1 MVFINKSVH
10 LTPFIL
16 IFLTFWCSITCSYAQ
31 IEAAGDIAITSL
43 NTDGTDGLS
52 FVLLKDALEGTTITF
67 DERDNDGSGNMTG
80 SGGQITLVFSAPVG
94 AGTVISFDNSPTFVN
109 GFSSATLSLTGS
121 FSLSG
126 SDEFVHAYLGNPST
140 SPSTFLAAAASDNY
154 AGSGTNSLGGTG
166 LTSGVHA
173 WEYDVFG
180 SPDEDII
187 AYVGGI
193 SGASVFSHYLDTINN
208 QAGNWSSQ
216 DAAGDQSSD
225 GVSPEFC
232 NSGGSCGG
240 YTLPMNFTVST
251 PCTSPTSQP
260 TSIVLNAGATVVH
273 GSYTSSVSSPSG
285 YLIVRYPTGASP
297 ANPVNGNYYAT
308 GAALGSG
315 EVITM
320 TTDTFFENNGMSP
333 NTGYDF
339 YVYAYNSLCSGQPN
353 YNVTTPLSG
362 TTTTSSSVTNVVN
375 NTGAFGPSDSDSRDS
390 ATVLNDSW
398 ESVQQGKDLTCSSG
412 WTTVYGDLSFNTTT
426 DTGTITNLV
435 ITDISTTGTGI
446 SYPGTA
452 TFVYKN
458 IELDPDNSLTAPIID
473 RGPINISSNPILTNS
488 DNLQDGAPSPNGVGE
503 YFSTSTGGSHRSSIE
518 INFSVPVSTVGF
530 FLGDVEGTTSNNGSD
545 PFTPAIVVVYD
556 SSGNEFERKVIT
568 TATAGG
574 NCVSNSTSQSGSG
587 GTCAI
592 GCGSAETVWVDIQS
606 PSTNISRILVV
617 VGDYVDQNVTSGCPG
632 TGNSG
637 SDRGTNE
644 HGSFGGLTLGG
655 NCTVPLPVTFISF
668 TANNVNS
675 NLALLEW
682 CTASEENNS
691 HFEVF
696 KYVEDL
702 GFTFLGQVQGA
713 GNSSSKECYSFSDP
727 SFNPFSKEIYRLK
740 QVDFDGKSTWGPIAF
755 IAPVQSNL
763 SQIQVCPN
771 PSNGEISIKGELDH
785 VQQIELFT
793 SHGKRVSSFSPSAK
807 SLSLNPGIYFLVFH
821 GHHGLSTSR
830 KIIVLED

>member
-1 MVFINKSVH
+1 
-10 LTPFIL
+10 
-16 IFLTFWCSITCSYAQ
+16 
-31 IEAAGDIAITSL
+31 
-43 NTDGTDGLS
+43 
-52 FVLLKDALEGTTITF
+52 
-67 DERDNDGSGNMTG
+67 MTG

-362 TTTTSSSVTNVVN
+362 TTTTSSSVTNVV
-375 NTGAFGPSDSDSRDS
+375 
-390 ATVLNDSW
+390 
-398 ESVQQGKDLTCSSG
+398 Q
-412 WTTVYGDLSFNTTT
+412 
-426 DTGTITNLV
+426 
-435 ITDISTTGTGI
+435 
-446 SYPGTA
+446 
-452 TFVYKN
+452 
-458 IELDPDNSLTAPIID
+458 
-473 RGPINISSNPILTNS
+473 
-488 DNLQDGAPSPNGVGE
+488 
-503 YFSTSTGGSHRSSIE
+503 
-518 INFSVPVSTVGF
+518 
-530 FLGDVEGTTSNNGSD
+530 
-545 PFTPAIVVVYD
+545 
-556 SSGNEFERKVIT
+556 
-568 TATAGG
+568 
-574 NCVSNSTSQSGSG
+574 
-587 GTCAI
+587 
-592 GCGSAETVWVDIQS
+592 
-606 PSTNISRILVV
+606 
-617 VGDYVDQNVTSGCPG
+617 
-632 TGNSG
+632 
-637 SDRGTNE
+637 
-644 HGSFGGLTLGG
+644 
-655 NCTVPLPVTFISF
+655 
-668 TANNVNS
+668 
-675 NLALLEW
+675 
-682 CTASEENNS
+682 
-691 HFEVF
+691 
-696 KYVEDL
+696 
-702 GFTFLGQVQGA
+702 
-713 GNSSSKECYSFSDP
+713 
-727 SFNPFSKEIYRLK
+727 
-740 QVDFDGKSTWGPIAF
+740 
-755 IAPVQSNL
+755 
-763 SQIQVCPN
+763 
-771 PSNGEISIKGELDH
+771 
-785 VQQIELFT
+785 
-793 SHGKRVSSFSPSAK
+793 
-807 SLSLNPGIYFLVFH
+807 
-821 GHHGLSTSR
+821 
-830 KIIVLED
+830 